1 MNYAVEIIS
10 LIIAGVI
17 VLMVVLRERVASA
30 LLTFMGIF
38 FVLAVALALTE
49 TFTNISIRPFGS
61 RMSLLWI
68 MLALAAAGAALRWF
82 YRSKN
87 KPSPATAA
95 PSSPSTT
102 VPQERLRRV
111 VLKPRSH
118 EDAAVTRF
126 LSTPEEL
133 DMAEEKDVAWV
144 QAQRDPALW
153 HLATMAALA
162 YRGDHYG
169 FLNWVLQQPETDR
182 ATAGWIFLWAEGSR
196 YLRGKTDFPL
206 NHLRSEAMLDL
217 FRAICDRSQ
226 RIGFTTD
233 ALGLDQDFEPERV
246 SCLSVI
252 ENGEV
257 AAGIVPPVA
266 LLTKP
271 FDRPRSDK
279 RFMLD
284 DGIILL
290 ANDYAKEP

>member
-10 LIIAGVI
+10 LIITGII
-17 VLMVVLRERVASA
+17 VLTVILRERVAVA
-30 LLTFMGIF
+30 LLTFLGIF
-38 FVLAVALALTE
+38 FALAVALALTE
-49 TFTNISIRPFGS
+49 TFTNTSIRPFGS
-61 RMSLLWI
+61 RMSIFWI
-68 MLALAAAGAALRWF
+68 MLALAAAGAVVRWF
-82 YRSKN
+82 YLSKN
-87 KPSPATAA
+87 KPSPVTEA
-95 PSSPSTT
+95 PSSPSIT
-102 VPQERLRRV
+102 VAQERLRRV
-111 VLKPRSH
+111 VLKARPH
-118 EDAAVTRF
+118 EDATVTRF

-153 HLATMAALA
+153 HQATIAALA

-182 ATAGWIFLWAEGSR
+182 ATAGWIFFWAEGAR

-206 NHLRSEAMLDL
+206 NHLRSDAMLDL

-226 RIGFTTD
+226 GVGFTND
-233 ALGLDQDFEPERV
+233 ALGLDRDFEPERAL
-246 SCLSVI
+246 CLSVI

-271 FDRPRSDK
+271 FDRPRSDR

-290 ANDYAKEP
+290 ANDYAKKP